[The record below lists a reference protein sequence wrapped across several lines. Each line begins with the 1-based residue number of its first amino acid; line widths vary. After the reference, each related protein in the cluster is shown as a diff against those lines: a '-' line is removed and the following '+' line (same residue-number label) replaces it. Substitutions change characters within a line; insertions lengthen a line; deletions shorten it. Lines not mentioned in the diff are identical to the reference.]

1 MVGDRFDAGG
11 IHFVD
16 WGAFAGEIVDEAAG
30 SRGKMVSVIRPAIC
44 GSVRRFGG
52 FCGIYRSG
60 DANGYIIV
68 GAWGSTLLRHNQ
80 I

>member
-1 MVGDRFDAGG
+1 MGDCFGEGA
-11 IHFVD
+11 IHFVYRNA
-16 WGAFAGEIVDEAAG
+16 GAGEIVDEAAG

-44 GSVRRFGG
+44 GSIRRFGG

-68 GAWGSTLLRHNQ
+68 DAWGSTLLRHNQ